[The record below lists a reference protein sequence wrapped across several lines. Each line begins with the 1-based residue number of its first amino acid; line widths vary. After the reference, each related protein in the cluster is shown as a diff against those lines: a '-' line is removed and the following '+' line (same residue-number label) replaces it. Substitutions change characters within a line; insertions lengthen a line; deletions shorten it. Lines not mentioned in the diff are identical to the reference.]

1 MTIGRFGLRRRD
13 YEFPP
18 YRPPSEANSLLLRVT
33 RGCPWNRCT
42 FCSMYKETKFEIR
55 DLEEILGDIELAK
68 ELYGDRVRTIFIG
81 DSNSLVIKTDML
93 VQILNSLH
101 SSFPNLE
108 RVTSYARAKTVVKKP
123 VEDLEKLFKAGLN
136 RLHVGLETGDRDLL
150 KEIEKGATPEEMVEA
165 GRRAKK
171 AGFEYSLYVLL
182 GIGGEEK
189 WESHARGTA
198 EVLSQIDPD
207 FIRVRT
213 FIPQPNSP
221 LYNAMMEGRFQLASP
236 ETILRETKLLLEEL
250 HVTSQFLSDHISNLL
265 PLHGK
270 LPEEKE
276 GMIQMIEEALKAM
289 EGDARLREE
298 MEMRRH
304 LTNL

>member
-18 YRPPSEANSLLLRVT
+18 FRPPSEADSLLLRVT

-42 FCSMYKETKFEIR
+42 FCSMYKTMKFEIR
-55 DLEEILGDIELAK
+55 DLEEIQSDIELAK
-68 ELYGDRVRTIFIG
+68 ELYGERIRTVFIG
-81 DSNSLVIKTDML
+81 DSNSLVVKTEML
-93 VQILNSLH
+93 VRILESLQ
-101 SSFPNLE
+101 SSFPHLE
-108 RVTSYARAKTVVKKP
+108 RVTSYARAKTIAKKP
-123 VEDLEKLFKAGLN
+123 VEDLMNICQAGLT

-150 KEIEKGATPEEMVEA
+150 VEIKKGATPEEMIE
-165 GRRAKK
+165 GGKRAKQ

-182 GIGGEEK
+182 GVGGEER
-189 WESHARGTA
+189 WEKHAKGTA
-198 EVLSQIDPD
+198 EVLNHIDPH

-213 FIPQPNSP
+213 LIPQPES
-221 LYNAMMEGRFQLASP
+221 LLFDAMGEGRFQSASP
-236 ETILRETKLLLEEL
+236 ETILKETKLLLEGL
-250 HVTSQFLSDHISNLL
+250 YVTSQFLSDHVSDLL

-276 GMIQMIEEALKAM
+276 RMIQMIDDALRSLKEDDLLA
-289 EGDARLREE
+289 EE

>member
-13 YEFPP
+13 YDFPP
-18 YRPPSEANSLLLRVT
+18 FRPPSEANSLLLRAT

-42 FCSMYKETKFEIR
+42 FCSMYKTMKFEIR

-68 ELYGDRVRTIFIG
+68 ELYGDQVRTVFIG
-81 DSNSLVIKTDML
+81 DSNSLTVKTEML
-93 VQILNSLH
+93 VQILSSLY
-101 SSFPNLE
+101 SSFPHLE
-108 RVTSYARAKTVVKKP
+108 RVTSYARAKTLAKKP
-123 VEDLEKLFKAGLN
+123 IEDLEKIYQAGLN
-136 RLHVGLETGDRDLL
+136 RLHVGLETGDRELL

-165 GRRAKK
+165 GRRAKT

-189 WESHARGTA
+189 WERHAKGTA
-198 EVLSQIDPD
+198 EVLNQIDPH

-213 FIPQPNSP
+213 FIPQPGSQ
-221 LYNAMMEGRFQLASP
+221 LYEAMEEGRFQLASP
-236 ETILRETKLLLEEL
+236 ETILKETKLLLEEL
-250 HVTSQFLSDHISNLL
+250 QVTSQFLSDHISNLL

-270 LPEEKE
+270 LPVEK
-276 GMIQMIEEALKAM
+276 GKMIQMIDDALKGLK
-289 EGDARLREE
+289 EDVRLREE

>member
-1 MTIGRFGLRRRD
+1 MTLGRFGLRRRD
-13 YEFPP
+13 YDFPP
-18 YRPPSEANSLLLRVT
+18 FRPPSEANSLLLRAT

-42 FCSMYKETKFEIR
+42 FCSMYKTMKFEIR

-68 ELYGDRVRTIFIG
+68 ELYGDRVTTVFIG
-81 DSNSLVIKTDML
+81 DSNSLTIKTEIL
-93 VQILNSLH
+93 VQVLNSLY
-101 SSFPNLE
+101 SSFPHLE
-108 RVTSYARAKTVVKKP
+108 RVTSYARAKTVAKKP
-123 VEDLEKLFKAGLN
+123 MEDLEKIYQAGLN
-136 RLHVGLETGDRDLL
+136 RLHVGLETGDRELL

-189 WESHARGTA
+189 WEQHAKGTA
-198 EVLSQIDPD
+198 EVLNQIDPH

-213 FIPQPNSP
+213 FVPQPDSP
-221 LYNAMMEGRFQLASP
+221 LYDAMTEGRFQLASP
-236 ETILRETKLLLEEL
+236 ETILKETKLLLEEL
-250 HVTSQFLSDHISNLL
+250 QVTSQFLSDHISNLL

-270 LPEEKE
+270 LPEEKKR
-276 GMIQMIEEALKAM
+276 MIQMIEDALKGLK
-289 EGDARLREE
+289 EDVRLREE